1 LIKSVTLYNFYLA
14 FRQFDTA
21 NQGKITVEDI
31 KNYIWRKGE
40 LWSNN
45 QASWLIRSVD
55 QGMHKRKMS
64 KEESK
69 TIELDSLLDKDREE
83 MTYNTFKRY
92 VVFDDG
98 TSVSTSKDEFSVQ
111 DKQFKMIKITK
122 SLYDNEWFE

>member
-1 LIKSVTLYNFYLA
+1 
-14 FRQFDTA
+14 
-21 NQGKITVEDI
+21 
-31 KNYIWRKGE
+31 
-40 LWSNN
+40 
-45 QASWLIRSVD
+45 
-55 QGMHKRKMS
+55 MS